1 MNEYE
6 RLIAYMKILYHNLT
20 TLHRNLVKDDAWFG
34 NHKQIGKWYEE
45 VSGEIDDLAET
56 GIALGY
62 KEPSISDAVLA
73 FSNEVVATQPR
84 RSEETYRMILEYFR
98 RLAGMMQAAV
108 PFPVSW
114 TVKMKKKQKETQ
126 DILSYHTQAAG
137 CSDKARAK
145 ASGGRQP
152 IEECGRTGL

>member
-62 KEPSISDAVLA
+62 KDPSISDAVLA
-73 FSNEVVATQPR
+73 FSNEVVATQHR

-98 RLAGMMQAAV
+98 RLAGMMQAAETIV
-108 PFPVSW
+108 PVSVQNKLQEYEYDW
-114 TVKMKKKQKETQ
+114 NKEANFK
-126 DILSYHTQAAG
+126 LAAALG
-137 CSDKARAK
+137 ERASD
-145 ASGGRQP
+145 GR
-152 IEECGRTGL
+152 IEYDDD

>member
-6 RLIAYMKILYHNLT
+6 RLVAYMKILYHNLT
-20 TLHRNLVKDDAWFG
+20 TLHRNLAKDDAWFG

-45 VSGEIDDLAET
+45 VSDEIDDLAET

-98 RLAGMMQAAV
+98 RLAGMMQAAETIV
-108 PFPVSW
+108 PVSVQNKLQEYEYDW
-114 TVKMKKKQKETQ
+114 NKEANFK
-126 DILSYHTQAAG
+126 LAAALG
-137 CSDKARAK
+137 ERASD
-145 ASGGRQP
+145 GR
-152 IEECGRTGL
+152 IEYDDD

>member
-6 RLIAYMKILYHNLT
+6 RLVAYMKILYHNLT
-20 TLHRNLVKDDAWFG
+20 TLHRNLAKDDAWFG

-45 VSGEIDDLAET
+45 VSDEIDDLAET

-98 RLAGMMQAAV
+98 RLAGMMQAAETIV
-108 PFPVSW
+108 PVS
-114 TVKMKKKQKETQ
+114 VQNKLQVCPSRFRGQ
-126 DILSYHTQAAG
+126 
-137 CSDKARAK
+137 
-145 ASGGRQP
+145 
-152 IEECGRTGL
+152 

>member
-20 TLHRNLVKDDAWFG
+20 TLHRNLAKDDAWFG

-98 RLAGMMQAAV
+98 RLAGMMQAAETIV
-108 PFPVSW
+108 PVSVQNKLQEYEYDW
-114 TVKMKKKQKETQ
+114 NKEANFK
-126 DILSYHTQAAG
+126 LAAALG
-137 CSDKARAK
+137 ERASD
-145 ASGGRQP
+145 GR
-152 IEECGRTGL
+152 IEYDDD

>member
-98 RLAGMMQAAV
+98 RLAGMMQAAETIV
-108 PFPVSW
+108 PVSVQNKLQEYEYDW
-114 TVKMKKKQKETQ
+114 NKEANFK
-126 DILSYHTQAAG
+126 LAAALG
-137 CSDKARAK
+137 ERASD
-145 ASGGRQP
+145 GR
-152 IEECGRTGL
+152 IEYDDD

>member
-20 TLHRNLVKDDAWFG
+20 TLHRNLAKDDAWFG

-45 VSGEIDDLAET
+45 VSDEIDDLAET
-56 GIALGY
+56 GISLGY

-84 RSEETYRMILEYFR
+84 RLEETYRMILEYFR
-98 RLAGMMQAAV
+98 RLAGMMQAAETIV
-108 PFPVSW
+108 PVSVQNKLQEYEYDW
-114 TVKMKKKQKETQ
+114 NKEANFK
-126 DILSYHTQAAG
+126 LAAALG
-137 CSDKARAK
+137 ERASD
-145 ASGGRQP
+145 GR
-152 IEECGRTGL
+152 IEYDDD

>member
-84 RSEETYRMILEYFR
+84 RLEETYRMILEYFR
-98 RLAGMMQAAV
+98 GLAGMMQAAETIV
-108 PFPVSW
+108 PVSVQNKLQEYEYGW
-114 TVKMKKKQKETQ
+114 NKEANFK
-126 DILSYHTQAAG
+126 LAAALG
-137 CSDKARAK
+137 ERASD
-145 ASGGRQP
+145 GR
-152 IEECGRTGL
+152 IEYDDD

>member
-84 RSEETYRMILEYFR
+84 RSEATYRMILEYFR
-98 RLAGMMQAAV
+98 RLAGMMQAAETIV
-108 PFPVSW
+108 PVSVQNKLQEYEYDW
-114 TVKMKKKQKETQ
+114 NKEANFK
-126 DILSYHTQAAG
+126 LAAALG
-137 CSDKARAK
+137 ERASD
-145 ASGGRQP
+145 GR
-152 IEECGRTGL
+152 IEYDDD

>member
-20 TLHRNLVKDDAWFG
+20 TLHRNLAKDDAWFG

-45 VSGEIDDLAET
+45 VSDEIDDLAET

-98 RLAGMMQAAV
+98 RLAGMMQAAETIV
-108 PFPVSW
+108 PVSVQNKLQEYEYDW
-114 TVKMKKKQKETQ
+114 NKEANFK
-126 DILSYHTQAAG
+126 LAAALG
-137 CSDKARAK
+137 ERASD
-145 ASGGRQP
+145 GR
-152 IEECGRTGL
+152 IEYDDD

>member
-62 KEPSISDAVLA
+62 NDPSISDAVLA

-98 RLAGMMQAAV
+98 RLAGMMQAAETIV
-108 PFPVSW
+108 PVSVQNKLQEYEYGW
-114 TVKMKKKQKETQ
+114 NKEANFK
-126 DILSYHTQAAG
+126 LAAALG
-137 CSDKARAK
+137 ERASD
-145 ASGGRQP
+145 GR
-152 IEECGRTGL
+152 IEYDDD

>member
-20 TLHRNLVKDDAWFG
+20 TLHRNLAKDDAWFG

-45 VSGEIDDLAET
+45 VSDEIDDLAET
-56 GIALGY
+56 CIALGY

-84 RSEETYRMILEYFR
+84 RLEETYRMILEYFR
-98 RLAGMMQAAV
+98 GLAGMMQAAETIV
-108 PFPVSW
+108 PVSVQNKLQEYEYGW
-114 TVKMKKKQKETQ
+114 NKEANFK
-126 DILSYHTQAAG
+126 LAAALG
-137 CSDKARAK
+137 ERASD
-145 ASGGRQP
+145 GR
-152 IEECGRTGL
+152 IEYDDD

>member
-62 KEPSISDAVLA
+62 NDPSISDAVLA

-98 RLAGMMQAAV
+98 RLAGMMQAAETIV
-108 PFPVSW
+108 PVSVQNKLQEYEYDW
-114 TVKMKKKQKETQ
+114 NKEANFK
-126 DILSYHTQAAG
+126 LAAALG
-137 CSDKARAK
+137 ERASD
-145 ASGGRQP
+145 GR
-152 IEECGRTGL
+152 IEYDDD

>member
-1 MNEYE
+1 M
-6 RLIAYMKILYHNLT
+6 
-20 TLHRNLVKDDAWFG
+20 KDDAWFG

-98 RLAGMMQAAV
+98 RLAGMMQAAETIV
-108 PFPVSW
+108 PVSVQNKLQEYEYDW
-114 TVKMKKKQKETQ
+114 NKEANFK
-126 DILSYHTQAAG
+126 LAAALG
-137 CSDKARAK
+137 ERASD
-145 ASGGRQP
+145 GR
-152 IEECGRTGL
+152 IEYDDD

>member
-20 TLHRNLVKDDAWFG
+20 TLHRNLAKDDAWFG

-98 RLAGMMQAAV
+98 RLAGMMQAAETIV
-108 PFPVSW
+108 PVS
-114 TVKMKKKQKETQ
+114 VKNKLQEYEYDWNKEANFK
-126 DILSYHTQAAG
+126 LAAALG
-137 CSDKARAK
+137 ERASD
-145 ASGGRQP
+145 GR
-152 IEECGRTGL
+152 IEYDDD

>member
-20 TLHRNLVKDDAWFG
+20 TLHRNLAKDDAWFG

-45 VSGEIDDLAET
+45 VSDEIDDLAET

-84 RSEETYRMILEYFR
+84 RLEETYRMILEYFR
-98 RLAGMMQAAV
+98 GLAGMMQAAETIV
-108 PFPVSW
+108 PVSVQNKLQEYEYDW
-114 TVKMKKKQKETQ
+114 NKEANFK
-126 DILSYHTQAAG
+126 LAAALG
-137 CSDKARAK
+137 ERASD
-145 ASGGRQP
+145 GR
-152 IEECGRTGL
+152 IEYDDD

>member
-20 TLHRNLVKDDAWFG
+20 TLHRNLAKDDAWFG

-62 KEPSISDAVLA
+62 KEPSISDAVLV

-84 RSEETYRMILEYFR
+84 RLEETYRMILEYFR
-98 RLAGMMQAAV
+98 GLAGMMQAAETIV
-108 PFPVSW
+108 PVSVQNKLQEYEYGW
-114 TVKMKKKQKETQ
+114 NKEANFK
-126 DILSYHTQAAG
+126 LAAALG
-137 CSDKARAK
+137 EHAPD
-145 ASGGRQP
+145 GR
-152 IEECGRTGL
+152 IEYDDD